1 MNQKLTYRCGG
12 SEGIINALS
21 GNAPIS
27 QFHLVC
33 RKQTWHLTTSANYI
47 ANCFVRMKKFIN
59 NYLHML

>member
-33 RKQTWHLTTSANYI
+33 RKQTWHLTTSADYI
-47 ANCFVRMKKFIN
+47 DKLLRWHEKI
-59 NYLHML
+59 HSQ